1 MATYKG
7 VQDARAKFATSAYG
21 NAWRDSNKVTPT
33 ATLVAGDVVVLME
46 VPAGVR
52 VETLRYYSGDFD
64 SATALVTDWGYR
76 TKLPGG
82 TLTDADFFADDAT
95 TLRSATTSWQEIVFE
110 PFLTTEPIEI
120 TLTCVTA
127 PTSTSGT
134 PSISV
139 QVGGAV
145 VGIS

>member
-7 VQDARAKFATSAYG
+7 VQAGRAQHNTSESG
-21 NAWRDSNKVTPT
+21 NTWSDNNKVTPT
-33 ATLVAGDVVVLME
+33 ATLVAADVVVLLE

-52 VETLRYYSGDFD
+52 LDSFRYYSGDFD
-64 SATALVTDWGYR
+64 TGTALVTDWGYR

-95 TLRSATTSWQEIVFE
+95 HLRSATTSWQEIVFE
-110 PFLTTEPIEI
+110 PFVTTEPIEI

-127 PTSTSGT
+127 PTGTTGT
-134 PSISV
+134 PAIHV
-139 QVGGAV
+139 QASGQV
-145 VGIS
+145 VGIP